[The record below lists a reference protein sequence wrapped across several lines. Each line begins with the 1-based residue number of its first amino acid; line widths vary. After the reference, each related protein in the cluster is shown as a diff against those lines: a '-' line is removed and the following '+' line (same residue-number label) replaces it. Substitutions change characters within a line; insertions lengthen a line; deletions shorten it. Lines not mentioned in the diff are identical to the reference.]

1 MEENHN
7 SRMLVGDGEKQFRT
21 LANAIPNLAWIAE
34 ADGYI
39 FWYNERWYEYTGTT
53 PAQMEGWGWQ
63 SVHDP
68 NLLPSV
74 LERWVASIKTGEP
87 FEMVFPLRGVNGVFR
102 SFLTRVLPLKDAQG
116 KIIRWFGTNTDVDE
130 LRRTQEELRIS
141 EASLRLSRERL
152 QLVQRAAKIA
162 SWELDLDRDE
172 FVWSEEAWEMFKRPG
187 LGRSQADF
195 LSLMNYAT
203 DRENARKALKRAGT
217 KKKEY
222 QTDFRL
228 VCPDGQIRVIAARGR
243 FFFNQG
249 QNLLLGVFIDIT
261 EAERYRA
268 LDFSATRQKAAET
281 LKPR

>member
-1 MEENHN
+1 MEENYE
-7 SRMLVGDGEKQFRT
+7 RGILVEDGENQFKT

-53 PAQMEGWGWQ
+53 PEQMKGWGWQ

-68 NLLPSV
+68 TLLPGV
-74 LERWVASIKTGEP
+74 MERWVTSIKTGEP

-102 SFLTRVLPLKDAQG
+102 SFLTRVVPLKDAQG
-116 KIIRWFGTNTDVDE
+116 KVSRWFGTNTDVDE
-130 LRRTQEELRIS
+130 LRRTQEALRQS
-141 EASLRLSRERL
+141 EASLRLSQERL
-152 QLVQRAAKIA
+152 RLVQRVAKIA
-162 SWELDLDRDE
+162 AWELDLDSDE
-172 FVWSEEAWEMFKRPG
+172 YVWSEEVLEMFKRTN
-187 LGRSQADF
+187 LGRGQADF

-203 DRENARKALKRAGT
+203 DRENARRALRLAGT

-222 QTDFRL
+222 EIEFRL
-228 VCPDGQIRVIAARGR
+228 VWPDGQTRVIAARGR

-249 QNLLLGVFIDIT
+249 QNLILGVFIDIT

-268 LDFSATRQKAAET
+268 LDFATKRPRVQK
-281 LKPR
+281 L

>member
-1 MEENHN
+1 MEENYE
-7 SRMLVGDGEKQFRT
+7 RGILVEDGENQFKT

-53 PAQMEGWGWQ
+53 PEQMKGWGWQ

-68 NLLPSV
+68 TLLPGV
-74 LERWVASIKTGEP
+74 MERWVTSIKTGEP

-102 SFLTRVLPLKDAQG
+102 SFLTRVVPLKDAQG
-116 KIIRWFGTNTDVDE
+116 KVSRWFGTNTDVDE
-130 LRRTQEELRIS
+130 LRRTQEALRQS
-141 EASLRLSRERL
+141 EASLRLSQERL
-152 QLVQRAAKIA
+152 RLVQRVAKIA
-162 SWELDLDRDE
+162 AWELDLDSDE
-172 FVWSEEAWEMFKRPG
+172 YVWSEEVLEMFKRTN
-187 LGRSQADF
+187 LGRGQADF

-203 DRENARKALKRAGT
+203 DRENARRALRLAGT

-222 QTDFRL
+222 EIEFRL
-228 VCPDGQIRVIAARGR
+228 VWPDGQTRVIAARGR

-249 QNLLLGVFIDIT
+249 QNLILGVFIDIT

-268 LDFSATRQKAAET
+268 LDFATKRPRLQK
-281 LKPR
+281 L